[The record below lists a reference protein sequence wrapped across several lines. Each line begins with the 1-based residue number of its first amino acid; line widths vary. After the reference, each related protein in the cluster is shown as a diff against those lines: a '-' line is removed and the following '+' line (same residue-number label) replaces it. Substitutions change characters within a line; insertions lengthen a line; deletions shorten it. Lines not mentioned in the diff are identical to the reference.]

1 MQESAIYIQHVLST
15 CELIYTHVDK
25 TVHTHISTSVHRYVT
40 EPA

>member
-15 CELIYTHVDK
+15 CELIYTDVDK
-25 TVHTHISTSVHRYVT
+25 TVHTHIPTSIHTYVS